1 MTWCKK
7 AARRPPDLGVF
18 YPNAKD
24 SWMVRCFFLN
34 SSLFF
39 KNIFWRSDIQ
49 LDYDCK
55 IFGGWSRILRHSEM
69 LVKADVWLRM
79 MQPLAINRVTVS
91 FLGRHLHPER
101 FDQGWFSGW
110 LARISWEQTIW
121 QTAAPSPAGD
131 CRVLMMISRILWWTL
146 ERFRLW
152 WQSMHQKGN
161 GNTTFVIQWNGIF
174 TDMITSPSIW
184 FLSISWMIKPVK
196 ATVTLGF
203 QICLTWFWASNH
215 WR

>member
-1 MTWCKK
+1 MRLRRLGFKIEVVMGRNCEKK
-7 AARRPPDLGVF
+7 SIVQESSEEATGP
-18 YPNAKD
+18 
-24 SWMVRCFFLN
+24 WCFF
-34 SSLFF
+34 SKCGRIHKWSVVFFSIRHFFF
-39 KNIFWRSDIQ
+39 KHIFWGSDIQ

-101 FDQGWFSGW
+101 FDQRWFSGW

-131 CRVLMMISRILWWTL
+131 CRVLMMISRILW
-146 ERFRLW
+146 
-152 WQSMHQKGN
+152 
-161 GNTTFVIQWNGIF
+161 
-174 TDMITSPSIW
+174 
-184 FLSISWMIKPVK
+184 
-196 ATVTLGF
+196 
-203 QICLTWFWASNH
+203 
-215 WR
+215 